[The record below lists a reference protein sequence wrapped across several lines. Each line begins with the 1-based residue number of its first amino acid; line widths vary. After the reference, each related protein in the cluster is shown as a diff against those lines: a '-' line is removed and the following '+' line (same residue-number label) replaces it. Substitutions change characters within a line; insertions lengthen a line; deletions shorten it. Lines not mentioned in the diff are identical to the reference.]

1 MTYIFVLVS
10 VLFISSQ
17 ATPVKWRLVTLPS
30 RPYLRGFDTFVPT
43 VALIPSFDTIA
54 AWLRNQSESEEFGNE
69 IWDGVRWNETVQAIL
84 GALDGGKVNEE
95 LVSEVLEEVQDF
107 STGNS
112 IQNSVDTEDG
122 EEEELEGNFDFSPLV
137 QLCDLV
143 PPECTSCNL
152 SLIICSIC
160 CPSLFP
166 AMLASPSNMTAYFE
180 SWVTASLWWTGLEPV
195 LQQPEAA
202 SVLHYIVP
210 AEVLQPPRQGLDDNL
225 GQESSLM
232 SNNIQIVHSN
242 NLATQLPLGDNTSV
256 HQVCG
261 YHTFR
266 GERIVGGEEVK
277 SLGHFPWQLSLATG
291 RLRIFYRHRCGA
303 AVISR
308 HWAISAVHCL
318 RGGGV
323 RGRLFVLGEF
333 LKVADNMQAQIRKV
347 TRIVRH
353 PDFVARTYQWDLS
366 LLQLE
371 QPFIFSPTM
380 LPVCLPPPDSLS
392 FEGEMATLA
401 GWGKLDRF
409 GSIAS
414 ELRLIKLPII
424 SNLECETRYNRSGSP
439 QYVPEESFLCA
450 GNDEAGQDMCNGDS
464 GGPLVTYRHDGR
476 AQLVGVVSW
485 SVGCAAKDRPG
496 VYTRVSRLIDWIE
509 EVVGSPSSEWQ

>member
-1 MTYIFVLVS
+1 MTYIFVLAS
-10 VLFISSQ
+10 VLFISCQ

-95 LVSEVLEEVQDF
+95 LVSDVLEEVQDF

-266 GERIVGGEEVK
+266 GERIVGGE
-277 SLGHFPWQLSLATG
+277 HFDT
-291 RLRIFYRHRCGA
+291 FDN
-303 AVISR
+303 
-308 HWAISAVHCL
+308 
-318 RGGGV
+318 
-323 RGRLFVLGEF
+323 VL
-333 LKVADNMQAQIRKV
+333 MM
-347 TRIVRH
+347 IVR
-353 PDFVARTYQWDLS
+353 
-366 LLQLE
+366 
-371 QPFIFSPTM
+371 
-380 LPVCLPPPDSLS
+380 
-392 FEGEMATLA
+392 
-401 GWGKLDRF
+401 
-409 GSIAS
+409 
-414 ELRLIKLPII
+414 
-424 SNLECETRYNRSGSP
+424 
-439 QYVPEESFLCA
+439 
-450 GNDEAGQDMCNGDS
+450 
-464 GGPLVTYRHDGR
+464 
-476 AQLVGVVSW
+476 
-485 SVGCAAKDRPG
+485 
-496 VYTRVSRLIDWIE
+496 
-509 EVVGSPSSEWQ
+509 